1 MVVNPKTVRKIMRLN
16 GLHGLP
22 GPRKGFRTRAN
33 IATAPDLVE
42 RRFDRPAPDQLWVT
56 DITEHPTREGKLYCC
71 VVLDVFSR
79 RVVGWS
85 IDTHQA
91 APLVTNALGMA
102 IHNRNPRPEQTVI
115 HSDHALNPGSSP
127 PGRSPSAPRDSGL
140 LPSMGTIGDAFDN
153 ARDRVLLGS
162 DADRAAGSPSVEY
175 SRRAGQRDL

>member
-1 MVVNPKTVRKIMRLN
+1 MRLN

-33 IATAPDLVE
+33 IATAADLVE

-85 IDTHQA
+85 IDSHQA

-115 HSDHALNPGSSP
+115 HSDHGSQLGFKGSWQHRLV
-127 PGRSPSAPRDSGL
+127 GA
-140 LPSMGTIGDAFDN
+140 TVA
-153 ARDRVLLGS
+153 AR
-162 DADRAAGSPSVEY
+162 
-175 SRRAGQRDL
+175 